1 MKIRDFIEEL
11 SRFDQDI
18 ELVIDVDGDFIT
30 PSMSRE
36 VVHFKHDYSG
46 TSFRD
51 LAIVLSK

>member
-1 MKIRDFIEEL
+1 MKIKDFIEEL

-46 TSFRD
+46 TSFKD